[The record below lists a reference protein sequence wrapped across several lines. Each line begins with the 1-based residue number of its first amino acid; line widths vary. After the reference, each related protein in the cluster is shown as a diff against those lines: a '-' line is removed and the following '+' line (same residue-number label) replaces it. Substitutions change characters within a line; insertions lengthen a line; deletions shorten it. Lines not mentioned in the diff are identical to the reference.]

1 MLPKAWEVSP
11 GFDDPGLSAISVT
24 SAFEK
29 LLQELKR
36 LPGLGYRSAE
46 RIALHLLIEQPQSLE
61 KLIESMQTARQ
72 TICRCEICGNI
83 AENNHCAV
91 CLDENRKSSLIC
103 VIEHVPDLIAIE
115 RSGAWKGRYH
125 VLHGK
130 LSPIHGI
137 GPENLNLQSLQN
149 RIESTEISEFV
160 LALSNDIE
168 GQATCHYIQEE
179 IVGPRP
185 IKVTRIGFGL
195 PSGGGVTYAD
205 AVTLR
210 SALDSRRDYH

>member
-1 MLPKAWEVSP
+1 MSRLVETMQKA
-11 GFDDPGLSAISVT
+11 
-24 SAFEK
+24 
-29 LLQELKR
+29 Q
-36 LPGLGYRSAE
+36 
-46 RIALHLLIEQPQSLE
+46 
-61 KLIESMQTARQ
+61 Q
-72 TICRCEICGNI
+72 TICRCKVCGNI
-83 AENNHCAV
+83 AEGEQCTI
-91 CLDENRKSSLIC
+91 CLDGSRNAQTIC
-103 VIEHVPDLIAIE
+103 VVEHVPDLIAIE

-130 LSPIHGI
+130 LSPIHGV
-137 GPENLNLQSLQN
+137 GPEDLNLQSLQE
-149 RIESTEISEFV
+149 RIETTDIKEFV

-179 IVGPRP
+179 IVGQRP

-210 SALDSRRDYH
+210 SALDGRRDYH

>member
-1 MLPKAWEVSP
+1 M
-11 GFDDPGLSAISVT
+11 T

-36 LPGLGYRSAE
+36 LPGLGFRSAE
-46 RIALHLLIEQPQSLE
+46 RIALHLLVEQPQALE
-61 KLIESMQTARQ
+61 NLIESMQEARQ
-72 TICRCEICGNI
+72 TVCRCEICGNI
-83 AENNHCAV
+83 AEDIQCAI
-91 CLDENRKSSLIC
+91 CSDERRNSSLIC
-103 VIEHVPDLIAIE
+103 VVEHVPDLIAIE
-115 RSGAWKGRYH
+115 RSSAWKGHYH

-130 LSPIHGI
+130 LSPIHGV
-137 GPENLNLQSLQN
+137 GPEDLNMHSLQN
-149 RIESTEISEFV
+149 RIEATQINEFV

-179 IVGPRP
+179 IIGQRP